1 MLLKN
6 LQSETQLPNPIYK
19 FKPYVLLSKDNIILS
34 SGNFHDILS
43 LPIKYGNYYDDCFV
57 DIRKY
62 DLFMND
68 NTKITDNFK
77 ENSQTERPLNWH
89 KGEACVLDKDIFCQE
104 GLCEDCNVK
113 IEQECNDLKSEIC
126 NMIEAM
132 K

>member
-1 MLLKN
+1 MK
-6 LQSETQLPNPIYK
+6 T
-19 FKPYVLLSKDNIILS
+19 
-34 SGNFHDILS
+34 
-43 LPIKYGNYYDDCFV
+43 
-57 DIRKY
+57 
-62 DLFMND
+62 
-68 NTKITDNFK
+68 
-77 ENSQTERPLNWH
+77 QTERPLNWH